1 VKIVVSFIVRTVGS
15 VQNLFKVVLRNL
27 ESRIWEGLPT
37 KRCSLSQYHSNQYLF
52 TFFHWVF
59 CELWIFEVC
68 CIAIWEQK
76 TESLLWAVL
85 EVLDSK
91 IWLSFEYK
99 SCSLF
104 NLDVFRTFLW
114 YQCYCGIKVIKM
126 RSNSAAAVSWHGL
139 FLPVV
144 VLVDC
149 FMCMIV
155 LVLRITYDQVVLLR
169 TVLNFV
175 TWQLEKASK
184 CSAVVHTLSLVIWIT
199 ST

>member
-1 VKIVVSFIVRTVGS
+1 MDFWSLLYCNSRTENRV
-15 VQNLFKVVLRNL
+15 
-27 ESRIWEGLPT
+27 
-37 KRCSLSQYHSNQYLF
+37 
-52 TFFHWVF
+52 
-59 CELWIFEVC
+59 
-68 CIAIWEQK
+68 A
-76 TESLLWAVL
+76 LWAVL

-104 NLDVFRTFLW
+104 NLDVFRTFVW
-114 YQCYCGIKVIKM
+114 YQCYCGIKVVKM
-126 RSNSAAAVSWHGL
+126 RSNNAAAIGWRGL
-139 FLPVV
+139 FLPVVGWERRIV

-155 LVLRITYDQVVLLR
+155 LVLRIAYGQVVLLR

-175 TWQLEKASK
+175 AWQLEKASK
-184 CSAVVHTLSLVIWIT
+184 YSAMVYTLSLVIWIT